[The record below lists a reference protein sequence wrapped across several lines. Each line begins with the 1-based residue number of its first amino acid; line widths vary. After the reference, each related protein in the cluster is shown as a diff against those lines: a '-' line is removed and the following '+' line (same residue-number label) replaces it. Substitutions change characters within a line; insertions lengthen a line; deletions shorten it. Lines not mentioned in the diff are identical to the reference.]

1 VKLAPQYWGVNEFFY
16 KWRKCMAWNE
26 PGGKDKDPWGGG
38 RGNNDGPP
46 NLDEAFKKFQ
56 SKLNG
61 VFGGG
66 SGGNRSNNNA
76 NGSFGVLVGLLVLAA
91 AVIYLIAGIYQV
103 DAKERAVV
111 LKFGAFKE
119 IKDSGLRWN
128 APLITEV
135 VKVNVT
141 TESQYPSSGLMLT
154 QDESIVEL
162 PITVQY
168 NVADVKAYVLNV
180 KNPDVSLRHAAD
192 SALRHVVGSTGLN
205 QVLSEGRQKI
215 AAEVKLR
222 IQTYLDS
229 YGTGILVRD
238 VNIQEGRPP
247 QEVRA
252 AFDDVIKAKEDE
264 ERLKNQ
270 AQAYSNEV
278 IPEARGR
285 AQRMLEEAEAY
296 RAEVV
301 ARAEG
306 ESDRFERLLTE
317 YQRSPAVTRERLYI
331 ETLEKVMGNTSKVM
345 VDVEGGNNM
354 LYLPLDRMVQSGAG
368 QAAAVPNTVREI
380 PRQQESVPSSTVRR
394 EIR

>member
-1 VKLAPQYWGVNEFFY
+1 
-16 KWRKCMAWNE
+16 MAWNE

-38 RGNNDGPP
+38 GKNNDGPP
-46 NLDEAFKKFQ
+46 DLDEAFKKLQ
-56 SKLNG
+56 EKLSG
-61 VFGGG
+61 LFGGG
-66 SGGNRSNNNA
+66 SGGKGSNESS
-76 NGSFGVLVGLLVLAA
+76 GGGFGGILVVLAVVA
-91 AVIYLIAGIYQV
+91 LIIYGIAGIYQV

-111 LKFGAFKE
+111 LQFGAFQE
-119 IKDSGLRWN
+119 IKDPGLRWN
-128 APLITEV
+128 APIISQV
-135 VKVNVT
+135 FKVNVT
-141 TESQYPSSGLMLT
+141 TESQYPARGLMLT

-162 PITVQY
+162 PLTVQY

-180 KNPDVSLRHAAD
+180 KDPEISLRHATD
-192 SALRHVVGSTGLN
+192 SAIRHVIGSTELN

-215 AAEVKLR
+215 AAEVKMRL
-222 IQTYLDS
+222 QTYLDN

-247 QEVRA
+247 EEVRA

-264 ERLKNQ
+264 ERLKNE
-270 AQAYSNEV
+270 AQAYANAV

-285 AQRMLEEAEAY
+285 AQRMIEEAEAY

-317 YQRSPAVTRERLYI
+317 YKRAPAVTRERLYI
-331 ETLEKVMGNTSKVM
+331 ETLERVMGNTSKVM

-354 LYLPLDRMVQSGAG
+354 LYLPLDRMVQQGS
-368 QAAAVPNTVREI
+368 AAPATNTPTTLREI
-380 PRQQESVPSSTVRR
+380 PRQESMPSNIRR

>member
-1 VKLAPQYWGVNEFFY
+1 
-16 KWRKCMAWNE
+16 MAWNE

-38 RGNNDGPP
+38 GRKNNDGPP
-46 NLDEAFKKFQ
+46 DLDEAFKKLQ
-56 SKLNG
+56 EKLNG
-61 VFGGG
+61 LFGGG
-66 SGGNRSNNNA
+66 SRNSGGSG
-76 NGSFGVLVGLLVLAA
+76 GSTNFGGILGIVAIVALI
-91 AVIYLIAGIYQV
+91 IYGVAGIYQV

-111 LKFGAFKE
+111 LQFGKFRE
-119 IKDSGLRWN
+119 IKDPGLRWN
-128 APLITEV
+128 APLVTEV
-135 VKVNVT
+135 TKVNVT
-141 TESQYPSSGLMLT
+141 TENQYPSRGLMLT

-168 NVADVKAYVLNV
+168 NVADVKDFVLNV
-180 KNPDVSLRHAAD
+180 RDPDVSLHHATD
-192 SALRHVVGSTGLN
+192 SALRHVVGSTNLN

-215 AAEVKLR
+215 AAEVKQR
-222 IQTYLDS
+222 IQTYLDN

-247 QEVRA
+247 EEVRA

-278 IPEARGR
+278 IPVARGQ

-317 YQRSPAVTRERLYI
+317 YQRAPAVTRERLYI
-331 ETLEKVMGNTSKVM
+331 ETMERVMANASKVM

-354 LYLPLDRMVQSGAG
+354 LYLPLDRIIQSNSPNQNNGAPS
-368 QAAAVPNTVREI
+368 ALREI
-380 PRQQESVPSSTVRR
+380 PRQQESMPSNIRR

>member
-1 VKLAPQYWGVNEFFY
+1 
-16 KWRKCMAWNE
+16 MAWNE

-38 RGNNDGPP
+38 GRKNNDGPP
-46 NLDEAFKKFQ
+46 DLDEAFKKLQ
-56 SKLNG
+56 EKLNG
-61 VFGGG
+61 LFGGG
-66 SGGNRSNNNA
+66 SGNRGGNGGSA
-76 NGSFGVLVGLLVLAA
+76 NFGGILGIVAIIAL
-91 AVIYLIAGIYQV
+91 VIYGVVGMYQV

-111 LKFGAFKE
+111 LQFGKFKE
-119 IKDSGLRWN
+119 IKDPGLRWN
-128 APLITEV
+128 APIFTQV
-135 VKVNVT
+135 FKVNVT
-141 TESQYPSSGLMLT
+141 TESQYPSRGLMLT

-168 NVADVKAYVLNV
+168 NVADVKDFVLNV
-180 KNPDVSLRHAAD
+180 RDPDVSLHHATD
-192 SALRHVVGSTGLN
+192 SALRHVVGSTNLN

-215 AAEVKLR
+215 AAEVKQR
-222 IQTYLDS
+222 IQRYLDN

-247 QEVRA
+247 EEVRS

-270 AQAYSNEV
+270 AQAYANEV
-278 IPEARGR
+278 IPVARGQ

-306 ESDRFERLLTE
+306 ESDRFERLLAE
-317 YQRSPAVTRERLYI
+317 YQRAPAVTRERLYI
-331 ETLEKVMGNTSKVM
+331 ETLERVMGNASKVM

-354 LYLPLDRMVQSGAG
+354 LYLPLDKIQSNSTNSTNQSTG
-368 QAAAVPNTVREI
+368 VPNTLREI
-380 PRQQESVPSSTVRR
+380 PRQQESMPNNIRR

>member
-1 VKLAPQYWGVNEFFY
+1 
-16 KWRKCMAWNE
+16 MAWNE

-38 RGNNDGPP
+38 GKNNDGPP
-46 NLDEAFKKFQ
+46 DLDEAFKKLQ
-56 SKLNG
+56 EKLNG
-61 VFGGG
+61 LFGGG
-66 SGGNRSNNNA
+66 SGGKGSNESS
-76 NGSFGVLVGLLVLAA
+76 GGGFGGILVVLAVVA
-91 AVIYLIAGIYQV
+91 LIIYGIAGIYQV

-111 LKFGAFKE
+111 LQFGAFQE
-119 IKDSGLRWN
+119 IKDPGLRWN
-128 APLITEV
+128 APIISQV
-135 VKVNVT
+135 FKVNVT
-141 TESQYPSSGLMLT
+141 TESQYPARGLMLT

-162 PITVQY
+162 PLTVQY

-180 KNPDVSLRHAAD
+180 KDPEISLRHATD
-192 SALRHVVGSTGLN
+192 SAIRHVIGSTELN

-215 AAEVKLR
+215 AAEVKMRL
-222 IQTYLDS
+222 QTYLDN

-247 QEVRA
+247 EEVRA

-264 ERLKNQ
+264 ERLKNE
-270 AQAYSNEV
+270 AQAYANAV

-285 AQRMLEEAEAY
+285 AQRMIEEAEAY

-317 YQRSPAVTRERLYI
+317 YKRAPAVTRERLYI
-331 ETLEKVMGNTSKVM
+331 ETLERVMGNTSKVM

-354 LYLPLDRMVQSGAG
+354 LYLPLDRMVQQGS
-368 QAAAVPNTVREI
+368 AAPANNMPTTTLREI
-380 PRQQESVPSSTVRR
+380 PRQESMPSNIRR

>member
-1 VKLAPQYWGVNEFFY
+1 
-16 KWRKCMAWNE
+16 MAWNE

-38 RGNNDGPP
+38 GKNNDGPP
-46 NLDEAFKKFQ
+46 DLDEAFKKLQ
-56 SKLNG
+56 EKLNG
-61 VFGGG
+61 LFGGG
-66 SGGNRSNNNA
+66 SGGKGSNESS
-76 NGSFGVLVGLLVLAA
+76 GGGFGGILVVLAVVA
-91 AVIYLIAGIYQV
+91 LIIYGIAGIYQV

-111 LKFGAFKE
+111 LQFGAFQE
-119 IKDSGLRWN
+119 IKDPGLRWN
-128 APLITEV
+128 APIISQV
-135 VKVNVT
+135 FKVNVT
-141 TESQYPSSGLMLT
+141 TESQYPARGLMLT

-162 PITVQY
+162 PLTVQY

-180 KNPDVSLRHAAD
+180 KDPEISLRHATD
-192 SALRHVVGSTGLN
+192 SAIRHVIGSTELN

-215 AAEVKLR
+215 AAEVKMRL
-222 IQTYLDS
+222 QTYLDN

-247 QEVRA
+247 EEVRA

-264 ERLKNQ
+264 ERLKNE
-270 AQAYSNEV
+270 AQAYANAV

-285 AQRMLEEAEAY
+285 AQRMIEEAEAY

-317 YQRSPAVTRERLYI
+317 YKRAPAVTRERLYI
-331 ETLEKVMGNTSKVM
+331 ETLERVMGNTSKVM

-354 LYLPLDRMVQSGAG
+354 LYLPLDRMVQQGS
-368 QAAAVPNTVREI
+368 AAPATNTPTTLREI
-380 PRQQESVPSSTVRR
+380 PRQESMPSNIRR